1 MFRICRYYPGGHFNP
16 HYDGFFELSPND
28 RSMKTIMVYLNDI
41 DEDEDFQM
49 LNDLST
55 EGKDSNGA
63 GGATNFLNE
72 ELYG

>member
-1 MFRICRYYPGGHFNP
+1 
-16 HYDGFFELSPND
+16 
-28 RSMKTIMVYLNDI
+28 MKTIMVYLNDI